1 MKSLRLFAP
10 ALLACVCTVS
20 AAIACDNQKSGKADA
35 TTAGRTVVAR
45 AEGGCAAH
53 TASVASANG
62 AKGTAGCTAEMAA
75 QCTPAMKAAC
85 AKGASMAGMDH
96 CSGAKSAMFVAASAS
111 GMRCAGHQNGVAH
124 ECAACESWIALDQA
138 AHAIGARSQVVPIK
152 NGAMIVYTADS
163 PANVRALQALVAK
176 RNDQM
181 LAALA
186 GGSEAKLCDDCKPL
200 RGAMA
205 SGKLNRE
212 IVNVEKGCMALITSN
227 DRGVVQK
234 IRTMTGQPLAMR

>member
-35 TTAGRTVVAR
+35 TTA
-45 AEGGCAAH
+45 
-53 TASVASANG
+53 S
-62 AKGTAGCTAEMAA
+62 A

-96 CSGAKSAMFVAASAS
+96 CSGAKSAMFVAASAA
-111 GMRCAGHQNGVAH
+111 GMRCASHQNGVAH
-124 ECAACESWIALDQA
+124 ECAACESWTALDQA